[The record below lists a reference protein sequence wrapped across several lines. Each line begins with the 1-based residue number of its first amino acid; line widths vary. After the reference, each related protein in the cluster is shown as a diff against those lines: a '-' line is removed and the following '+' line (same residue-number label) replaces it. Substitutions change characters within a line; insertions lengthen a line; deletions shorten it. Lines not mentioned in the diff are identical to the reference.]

1 MSKVTPSLSD
11 AYLTAIQKTAALL
24 VDAEQEK
31 TKREW
36 ILGTTANDEWDENG
50 AKYEAAGIGLKE
62 FDALTSQAVNEV
74 AGFALI
80 TETGAT
86 MKMYREVT
94 AQFENV
100 QVELKKLPFQYFR
113 NARALW
119 NKAERGETIRP
130 IPYPIA
136 PIAEAYANK
145 WTAKEMLNIY
155 TDPAVAVQEMASRIN
170 KSHWTPERCT
180 AFQTALDKF
189 IEEWM
194 K

>member
-1 MSKVTPSLSD
+1 MKVTPSLST
-11 AYLTAIQKTAALL
+11 AYLKSIRVTAKQL

-31 TKREW
+31 TRREW
-36 ILGTTANDEWDENG
+36 ILGITANEEWTENK
-50 AKYEAAGIGLKE
+50 AYYERNGIGLKE
-62 FDALTSQAVNEV
+62 FDALTSATINEV

-86 MKMYREVT
+86 LKMYREVT

-100 QVELKKLPFQYFR
+100 QVELKELPFQYFR

-119 NKAERGETIRP
+119 NKAEHGETIKP

-136 PIAEAYANK
+136 PIAEAYANG
-145 WTAKEMLNIY
+145 WTAKEMLQVY
-155 TDPAVAVQEMASRIN
+155 TDPTAAVQEMASRIN

-180 AFQTALDKF
+180 AFQVALDKF
-189 IEEWM
+189 IEEWTR
-194 K
+194 